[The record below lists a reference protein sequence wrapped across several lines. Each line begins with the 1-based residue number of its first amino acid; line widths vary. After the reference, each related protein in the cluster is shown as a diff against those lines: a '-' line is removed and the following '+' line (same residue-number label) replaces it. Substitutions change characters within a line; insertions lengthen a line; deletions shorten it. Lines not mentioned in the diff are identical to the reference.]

1 MERETRKDHL
11 TLEIECC
18 ERQNQPRSATR
29 HGHAMGHAEI
39 IRGRMFE
46 FANEPSVRKLPAL
59 ENLPYVVNKLLTTNP
74 FGRNDGQQLVETS
87 YLAANAFRISDARRC
102 RCRQFWAPSI
112 SGHAR
117 IENDCSN

>member
-1 MERETRKDHL
+1 MERKTRKDHL

-39 IRGRMFE
+39 IRGRTLE

-59 ENLPYVVNKLLTTNP
+59 ENLPYVANKLLTTNP
-74 FGRNDGQQLVETS
+74 LGRNDWQQLVETS
-87 YLAANAFRISDARRC
+87 HLAANAFRGSEARC
-102 RCRQFWAPSI
+102 YRCRQFWLRRFQI
-112 SGHAR
+112 TH
-117 IENDCSN
+117 EL